1 MKKICIIG
9 SNGFIGK
16 NIYDKLIRN
25 EEFKIIRYSS
35 LKNKFLDKY
44 TNDNFDILIFCSG
57 LHPHIDQKIKD
68 IFLKNKEILRK
79 CKKLFFLSKKI
90 IFFSSFKT
98 SFNKNSNHIKFS
110 NKYNFYE
117 FDSEYGKSKIILEK
131 VFLKICNKYK
141 KKYIIISPTHVVG
154 PNDPNSNPNNKFL
167 LDIWKK
173 KIIIY
178 PNVNIPLIDV
188 RNLSNFV
195 EDSILNDT
203 INNQKVI
210 INDSTI
216 KLKEYIKIVKQGNF
230 YIGLNINLRLII
242 FINKTLNF
250 LGIKLINKNRAKYI
264 EINPIVDSNKIK
276 NEYTLVQ
283 TIKDTISF
291 FKNKRNL

>member
-9 SNGFIGK
+9 SSGFIGK

-25 EEFKIIRYSS
+25 NEFKIIRYSS
-35 LKNKFLDKY
+35 LENKFLDY
-44 TNDNFDILIFCSG
+44 NLDDSFDILIFCSG
-57 LHPHIDQKIKD
+57 LHPHVDQKIKG

-98 SFNKNSNHIKFS
+98 SFNKNSHHVKFS

-131 VFLKICNKYK
+131 IFLKICNKFK
-141 KKYIIISPTHVVG
+141 KRYIIISPTHVIG
-154 PNDPNSNPNNKFL
+154 PNDCNLNPNNKFL
-167 LDIWKK
+167 LNISKK
-173 KIIIY
+173 KIILY

-210 INDSTI
+210 VNDSTI
-216 KLKEYIKIVKQGNF
+216 KLKKYIQIAKQGTF
-230 YIGLNINLRLII
+230 YISLSINLKLLI
-242 FINKTLNF
+242 FINNVLNF
-250 LGIKLINKNRAKYI
+250 LGVKLINKSRAKYI

-276 NEYTLVQ
+276 NQYTLEQ
-283 TIKDTISF
+283 TIKDTIYF
-291 FKNKRNL
+291 FKNKKNL